1 MIELLIHFKFQKKH
15 FGRYMTEINHPRT
28 NSVLLAKIPQKVFET
43 TCRTRKNGVDCGV
56 FVMRNMEH
64 YKGENEGEY
73 KSKIQRES
81 QVQKDTLNRMRYR
94 YAYTLLMSELNLKKE
109 ELFTRAKL
117 YAEKPIEERNQDKLE
132 AASKMKQRLRE
143 TVL

>member
-1 MIELLIHFKFQKKH
+1 
-15 FGRYMTEINHPRT
+15 
-28 NSVLLAKIPQKVFET
+28 
-43 TCRTRKNGVDCGV
+43 
-56 FVMRNMEH
+56 MEH